1 MEVFPEITD
10 TLYNLSNY
18 PIEMTEN
25 DEKMVEKFIALL
37 YDRSFQSFPVD
48 STRKKLFCQKYSAFK
63 NLPPTSA
70 ALKYHIKIAVIQV
83 CIVRGQSLTNIPL
96 FQAPERLGNKKKS
109 LIFLDSFECN
119 I

>member
-25 DEKMVEKFIALL
+25 DEKMVEKFIELL

-48 STRKKLFCQKYSAFK
+48 STRKKLFCQKNSAFK

-70 ALKYHIKIAVIQV
+70 ALKYHIKRAVIQV

-96 FQAPERLGNKKKS
+96 FQAPEQLGWEK
-109 LIFLDSFECN
+109 
-119 I
+119 